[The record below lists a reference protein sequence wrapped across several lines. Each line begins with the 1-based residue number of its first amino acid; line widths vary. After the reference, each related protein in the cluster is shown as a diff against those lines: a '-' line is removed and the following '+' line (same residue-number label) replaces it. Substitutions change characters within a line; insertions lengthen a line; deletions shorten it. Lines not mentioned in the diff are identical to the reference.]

1 MEIDSEM
8 GRKVGKYR
16 DLEDGNSA
24 SSRSRRGRSN
34 ASEVLH
40 GHAGHHDGR
49 DSHSRRAF
57 RSKATKLL
65 VKLREEGKM
74 AEYYFYFG
82 TEIFGATVTLRLE

>member
-1 MEIDSEM
+1 MES
-8 GRKVGKYR
+8 KVGKYR
-16 DLEDGNSA
+16 DLIKGGNSA
-24 SSRSRRGRSN
+24 SSRGLRGRLN
-34 ASEVLH
+34 ASEALH

-49 DSHSRRAF
+49 DSHSHRAF

-82 TEIFGATVTLRLE
+82 TEIFGATVMLRLE